1 MERKTKTEVGEL
13 CGESGKGEENESEG
27 WGMGMGGGDGGETRS
42 LTKKK
47 GKHNSTTGIG
57 ASLTADV
64 RDKGESISGVRDTC
78 RCYMLPQRRR

>member
-1 MERKTKTEVGEL
+1 MWREWEGRGERER
-13 CGESGKGEENESEG
+13 
-27 WGMGMGGGDGGETRS
+27 GMGVGWVEMVGGDGGETRS
-42 LTKKK
+42 LSKKK

-57 ASLTADV
+57 ASLAADI